1 MATKRRSKR
10 KAGTRKVAKPLPT
23 TETIKGTPVS
33 VKLEF
38 ANGALPVGEALWATG
53 TTPQEELD
61 ALREENAKLRKE
73 LNPDPIDYS
82 QMRRDFGSLSNQVA
96 DALDTDLIT
105 IRINSPKRVA
115 FDVAIEGAARVLHT
129 KREKILA
136 ALVDRMISDHQFL
149 AQVTAT
155 FLRARRTKNEQI
167 EQSIYLDC
175 YGEEK

>member
-10 KAGTRKVAKPLPT
+10 KAGTRKVAKPLPKP
-23 TETIKGTPVS
+23 ETVKGDPQSETATRPSRVG
-33 VKLEF
+33 F
-38 ANGALPVGEALWATG
+38 TAN
-53 TTPQEELD
+53 ELID
-61 ALREENAKLRKE
+61 LLTRENAKLREE
-73 LNPDPIDYS
+73 LHPEPLDRG